1 MVATSPLNRTGV
13 RYGGE
18 QGFTLVE
25 LLIAT
30 FVGMIVLGAGVTLMS
45 QVQRGYTSQLDNA
58 GFCEE
63 ARFAIDWIT
72 RDLASAGS
80 NPYGIAHSDCP
91 AVGTSFVAVRPDPNE
106 NGSHD
111 DIRINADA
119 GLPNGLLG
127 GELGICD
134 EPHEDITIA
143 FDPSEQTITRRDNNV
158 DQRARPMTDS
168 VITDLE
174 FTYLDSNGAV
184 TSDPGSIVAVRV
196 GVSAQGRVWDTH
208 TAMFPTFTAQTQ
220 VHLRAP

>member
-1 MVATSPLNRTGV
+1 MVATPPLDRTGV
-13 RYGGE
+13 RYDGE
-18 QGFTLVE
+18 RGFTLVE

-30 FVGMIVLGAGVTLMS
+30 FVGTIVLGAGVTLMS

-58 GFCEE
+58 GFREE
-63 ARFAIDWIT
+63 ARFAVDWIT
-72 RDLASAGS
+72 RDLMSAGS
-80 NPYGIAHSDCP
+80 NPYGITHSDCP
-91 AVGTSFVAVRPDPNE
+91 DAGTSFVAVRPDPNQ
-106 NGSHD
+106 NGSHE

-127 GELGICD
+127 GTPGICD

-158 DQRARPMTDS
+158 DQQAQPMTDS

-184 TSDPGSIVAVRV
+184 TNDPAAIVAVRV
-196 GVSAQGRVWDTH
+196 GVSAQGRVRNTQ
-208 TAMFPTFTAQTQ
+208 TAMFPTFTAQTE
-220 VHLRAP
+220 VYLRAP